1 MDPTN
6 GRALP
11 LARRLRELREQEW
24 RDVTLTQTQL
34 AGALSAESK
43 VAPTTISSWESSTNP
58 KTPPVN
64 RISGYARFFATR
76 KSLIG
81 EPHLI
86 PEDQLDDNE
95 LERFREIEQ
104 ELLGL
109 HPALGNGSIH
119 DSRRAL
125 LSFPGPGPVVII
137 CPEAPPTSGGPLAG
151 ANELNFPR
159 LHRYADLD
167 ALIEMFGHIRALN
180 PAMHVLFRVPSE
192 IQHAELQNHL
202 VVLGGV
208 GWNSTVRRT
217 LSAIKILPIEQVDD
231 PEHPQG
237 EIFRMKTDDGRPGE
251 IFAPIMESE
260 NGTVEQVEDVALI
273 ARLPNPF
280 NTSCT
285 LTICN
290 GVYSRGV
297 VGAVLTGTDETV
309 RPANEKYLAQR
320 FPEGSFAMLV
330 RVPVV
335 DGRVLAPDLQNPETR
350 LFEWAPGSADRGTG
364 PRVEP

>member
-24 RDVTLTQTQL
+24 RDVTLTQAQL
-34 AGALSAESK
+34 ATALSAESR
-43 VAPTTISSWESSTNP
+43 VAPTTISSWESTTNP
-58 KTPPVN
+58 KTPPAN
-64 RISGYARFFATR
+64 RISSYARFFATR
-76 KSLIG
+76 KSLVG
-81 EPHLI
+81 GPHLV
-86 PEDQLDDNE
+86 PEDDLADDE
-95 LERFREIEQ
+95 LVRFREIEQ
-104 ELLGL
+104 ELLSL
-109 HPALGNGSIH
+109 HPALGNGPIH

-125 LSFPGPGPVVII
+125 LSFPGPEPVVII
-137 CPEAPPTSGGPLAG
+137 CPEAPAGSRGPLTDDD
-151 ANELNFPR
+151 EVNFTR

-180 PAMHVLFRVPSE
+180 SSTHVLFRIPSE

-202 VVLGGV
+202 VLLGGI
-208 GWNSTVRRT
+208 GWNSTVRRI
-217 LSAIKILPIEQVDD
+217 LSAIKALPIEQVADED
-231 PEHPQG
+231 YPEG
-237 EIFRMKTDDGRPGE
+237 EIFRLRTEGGHPGK
-251 IFAPIMESE
+251 IFAPVVENES
-260 NGTVEQVEDVALI
+260 GVVEQVEDVALI

-297 VGAVLTGTDETV
+297 VGAVLTLTDEVV

-335 DGRVLAPDLQNPETR
+335 DGQVLAPDLQNPDTR
-350 LFEWAPGSADRGTG
+350 MFEW
-364 PRVEP
+364 EP